1 MVSFRYQEAARER
14 YKRSKMFYE
23 INKDRVTL
31 RIKAQPNASRSE
43 FCELY
48 GDEAIK
54 IRIKAPA
61 VEGAANKELV
71 KFLSKSFKVP
81 KSEIVLQSGQTSKIK
96 IIAFPLTEKFSQW
109 VATYKD
115 S

>member
-1 MVSFRYQEAARER
+1 
-14 YKRSKMFYE
+14 MFYE
-23 INKDRVTL
+23 IKGDRVSL
-31 RIKAQPNASRSE
+31 RIKAQPNASKSE

-48 GDEAIK
+48 GDNTIK

-81 KSEIVLQSGQTSKIK
+81 KSDIIFKTGQNSKVK
-96 IIAFPLTEKFSQW
+96 IIAFPLTEKFSIW
-109 VATYKD
+109 IEKNGYR
-115 S
+115 

>member
-1 MVSFRYQEAARER
+1 
-14 YKRSKMFYE
+14 MFYE
-23 INKDRVTL
+23 IKEDRVSL

-48 GDEAIK
+48 GEEAIK

-71 KFLSKSFKVP
+71 KFISKSFKVS
-81 KSEIVLQSGQTSKIK
+81 KSDIIFKTGQNSKIK
-96 IIAFPLTEKFSQW
+96 IIEFPLTEKFSIW
-109 VATYKD
+109 MRDY